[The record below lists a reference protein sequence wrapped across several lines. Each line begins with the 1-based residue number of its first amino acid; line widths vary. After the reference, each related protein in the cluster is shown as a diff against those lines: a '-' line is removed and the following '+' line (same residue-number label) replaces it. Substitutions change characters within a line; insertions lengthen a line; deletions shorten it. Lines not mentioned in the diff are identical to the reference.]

1 MAPQGKSSVKERRS
15 TDAPVQEQSSR
26 PAPWTI
32 RRQLAAPGARYT
44 ESRFAALT
52 PYPLH
57 EHPAPGIALLLRGAI
72 EMTYASGRRLAGD
85 AGGDRVSAVVLPT
98 GEAHR
103 GRTGADGALVLFLEF
118 SAHRMATMG
127 PSAVELLGLP
137 AQLRAPRL
145 AMLGRGLEREL
156 AFAVDCDVASD
167 VADDAAALALEG
179 LTLEVLAALVRQ
191 RRNSATLGPP
201 PAWLRRVRETLEDCY
216 GEREIRI
223 AALADVAGVDP
234 AHLARAFRAH
244 YGTTPGA
251 YLRETR
257 VRRAAEALSHSSTPI
272 GEIALD
278 AGFADQSHF
287 TRHFRS
293 AYGVTPRKWRALRT
307 SRADQR

>member
-1 MAPQGKSSVKERRS
+1 MAPQGESLVKERRR
-15 TDAPVQEQSSR
+15 TDAPAQMSSR
-26 PAPWTI
+26 VDPWIIT
-32 RRQLAAPGARYT
+32 RQVAAPGVRYT

-57 EHPAPGIALLLRGAI
+57 EHPAPGIALLLRGAM

-98 GEAHR
+98 GEPHR
-103 GRTGADGALVLFLEF
+103 GRTGTDGALVLFLEF
-118 SAHRMATMG
+118 SADRMATMG
-127 PSAVELLGLP
+127 SSAVELLGLP

-145 AMLGRGLEREL
+145 SMLGRGLVREL
-156 AFAVDCDVASD
+156 D
-167 VADDAAALALEG
+167 VADDAATLALEG

-191 RRNSATLGPP
+191 RRSSTTLGPP
-201 PAWLRRVRETLEDCY
+201 PAWLRRVRETLDDCY

-244 YGTTPGA
+244 YGMTPGA

-257 VRRAAEALSHSSTPI
+257 VRRAADALSHSSTPI

-287 TRHFRS
+287 TRHFRT
-293 AYGVTPRKWRALRT
+293 AYGVTPHKWRVLRA
-307 SRADQR
+307 SRAD

>member
-1 MAPQGKSSVKERRS
+1 MASQIESSVKERRS
-15 TDAPVQEQSSR
+15 TDAPAQVLSSR
-26 PAPWTI
+26 VDPWIIT
-32 RRQLAAPGARYT
+32 RQVTAPGVRYT

-57 EHPAPGIALLLRGAI
+57 EHPAPGIALLLRGAM

-98 GEAHR
+98 GEPHS
-103 GRTGADGALVLFLEF
+103 GRTGTDGALVLFLEL
-118 SAHRMATMG
+118 SADKLSTIG
-127 PSAVELLGLP
+127 PSAEDLLALP

-145 AMLGRGLEREL
+145 AMLGRSLVREL
-156 AFAVDCDVASD
+156 D
-167 VADDAAALALEG
+167 VADDAATLALEG

-191 RRNSATLGPP
+191 RRHSATLGPP

-216 GEREIRI
+216 GERELRI
-223 AALADVAGVDP
+223 AALAEVAGVDP

-257 VRRAAEALSHSSTPI
+257 VRRAAEALIDSSTPI

-287 TRHFRS
+287 TRLFRTS
-293 AYGVTPRKWRALRT
+293 YGVTPQRWRALRKT
-307 SRADQR
+307 RTD